1 VVKHFRGYSTLVVPP
16 ARSARFNVLTS
27 PFFGFFA
34 ASDTFFGI
42 GKETGKRRVFL
53 VKNGVFIGEFEDF
66 GLGNEDAYD
75 YAEMM

>member
-1 VVKHFRGYSTLVVPP
+1 LGSLRLPTH
-16 ARSARFNVLTS
+16 
-27 PFFGFFA
+27 
-34 ASDTFFGI
+34 FFGI

-53 VKNGVFIGEFEDF
+53 VKNGVFIGDFVGF